1 MKKWKIGHLLLLLT
15 KILDFWR
22 DSYTSN
28 PTAFWVEMVSAI
40 AVIIGSAILTF
51 TVLNPRPDIF
61 VPFYAVGSAMGLWGA
76 VLRQAAWVVVLTT
89 WFSIMNSIALY
100 QLFIL

>member
-1 MKKWKIGHLLLLLT
+1 MI
-15 KILDFWR
+15 
-22 DSYTSN
+22 
-28 PTAFWVEMVSAI
+28 SAI
-40 AVIIGSAILTF
+40 AVIIGSAILTY

-76 VLRQAAWVVVLTT
+76 VLRQAAWVVVVLTT
-89 WFSIMNSIALY
+89 WFTAMNSIALY

>member
-1 MKKWKIGHLLLLLT
+1 MNKIV
-15 KILDFWR
+15 KFWQL
-22 DSYTSN
+22 SYTSN

-40 AVIIGSAILTF
+40 SVIIGSAILTF
-51 TVLNPRPDIF
+51 TVLDPRPDIF
-61 VPFYAVGSAMGLWGA
+61 VPFYFVGSATGLWGA

-89 WFSIMNSIALY
+89 WFTAMNCIALY